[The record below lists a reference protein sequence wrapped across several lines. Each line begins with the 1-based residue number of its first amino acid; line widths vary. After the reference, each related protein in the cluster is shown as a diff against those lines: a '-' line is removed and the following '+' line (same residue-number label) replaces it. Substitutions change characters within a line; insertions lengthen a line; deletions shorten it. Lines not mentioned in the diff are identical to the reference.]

1 MTQGEVPFP
10 KERDIIRG
18 ELRFKTA
25 VTVARHIRDFIR
37 WLLNPD
43 ERARPTFQAILQHS
57 WIKEGRERG
66 NSTGLWKK
74 IFARGR
80 EIDNSTLLG

>member
-25 VTVARHIRDFIR
+25 ITVARHIRDFIR

-66 NSTGLWKK
+66 NSTGL
-74 IFARGR
+74 
-80 EIDNSTLLG
+80 